1 MYVTRSPGKFVNRE
15 AELRALETVWESR
28 PSLVIIYGRRRIGKT
43 RLILEW
49 LRGRGGVGR
58 HAYYHAVPA
67 KHEVNLTSMAISLE
81 EHLGIKGLSKVSF
94 KSIDSL
100 LELVSQYV
108 SDAVIVIDEFTY
120 WVRAEP
126 RVVGELQRFVDHVL
140 PGTRLM
146 LVLMGSLVGVMFRE
160 VLGGGAPLYGRAS
173 SRIKLDELKLR
184 DLRAMHPSLGIEEV
198 FLTYATFGGVPFYHV
213 LIEGYEDVAEAIW
226 DMFLAPTARLR
237 DEVSFMLRDEF
248 RDPSTYYSVLKAI
261 ASGAD
266 TPSRIA
272 EVTGMHRQHVSKYL
286 AVLEELGL
294 IGREIPLFSK
304 KGRYVIKDKLIMTW
318 FNIVE
323 PITMRDPS
331 PPKEATLTE
340 VRERLRSQ
348 ASKVFEEVSKRF
360 ATAWGYLH
368 GIRFDAIGKFLH
380 KGVEVDVVGVSKS
393 KGEVHLF
400 EVKWSDLSAEDARRI
415 TAIIKRKA
423 THLPASLTKYAL
435 VPHLVVKTCVDC
447 ESLRSEGILVHD
459 LKEVVELT

>member
-1 MYVTRSPGKFVNRE
+1 LYVTHIPGRFINRE
-15 AELRALETVWESR
+15 AELKALETAWGSR
-28 PSLVIIYGRRRIGKT
+28 PNLIIIYGRRRIGKT
-43 RLILEW
+43 RLVLEW
-49 LRGRGGVGR
+49 LRNRGKAVK

-67 KHEVNLTSMAISLE
+67 KHEVNLAGLATSLE
-81 EHLGIKGLSKVSF
+81 EHLGIKGLSKASF

-100 LELVSQYV
+100 LELASQYV

-126 RVVGELQRFVDHVL
+126 RVVGEVQRFVDHVL
-140 PGTRLM
+140 PNTKLM
-146 LVLMGSLVGVMFRE
+146 LVLMGSLVGVMYRE

-173 SRIKLDELKLR
+173 SRIKLSELKLR
-184 DLRAMHPSLGIEEV
+184 DLCAMHPSLSIEEV

-213 LIEGYEDVAEAIW
+213 LIEGYEDVAEATW
-226 DMFLAPTARLR
+226 EMFLSPTARLR

-272 EVTGMHRQHVSKYL
+272 DVTGMHRQHVSKYL
-286 AVLEELGL
+286 AVLEGLGL
-294 IGREIPLFSK
+294 IGREVPLFSK

-331 PPKEATLTE
+331 PPKEATLVE
-340 VRERLRSQ
+340 VKERLRSQ
-348 ASKVFEEVSKRF
+348 ASKVFEEVGKRF

-368 GIRFDAIGKFLH
+368 GIKFDAVGRFLH
-380 KGVEVDVVGVSKS
+380 KGVEIDVVGVSES

-400 EVKWSDLSAEDARRI
+400 EVKWSDLSAEDAYRI
-415 TAIIKRKA
+415 IATLKRKA
-423 THLPASLTKYAL
+423 THLPAFLTKYAL
-435 VPHLVVKTCVDC
+435 VPHLVVKTCVDR
-447 ESLRSEGILVHD
+447 ESLRNEGVLVHD

>member
-1 MYVTRSPGKFVNRE
+1 MHVTYSPGKFVNRE
-15 AELRALETVWESR
+15 AELKALDTAWESR

-43 RLILEW
+43 RLVLEW
-49 LRGRGGVGR
+49 LCGRGKAGK

-67 KHEVNLTSMAISLE
+67 KHEVNLTGMAVSLE

-140 PGTRLM
+140 PGTKLM

-173 SRIKLDELKLR
+173 SRIKLDELRLR
-184 DLRAMHPSLGIEEV
+184 DLRAMHPSLSIEDV
-198 FLTYATFGGVPFYHV
+198 FLTYAAFGGVPFYHV

-226 DMFLAPTARLR
+226 DMFLSPTARLR

-266 TPSRIA
+266 IPSRIA
-272 EVTGMHRQHVSKYL
+272 DVTGMHRQHVSKYL
-286 AVLEELGL
+286 AVLEGLDL
-294 IGREIPLFSK
+294 IGREAPLFSK

-323 PITMRDPS
+323 PITTRDPS
-331 PPKEATLTE
+331 PPKEATLAE
-340 VRERLRSQ
+340 VRGKLRSQ
-348 ASKVFEEVSKRF
+348 ASKVFEDVGKRF
-360 ATAWGYLH
+360 AIAWGHLH
-368 GIRFDAIGKFLH
+368 GIKFDAVGRFLH
-380 KGVEVDVVGVSKS
+380 KGVEIDVVGVSKS

-400 EVKWSDLSAEDARRI
+400 EVKWSDLSAEDAHRVAA
-415 TAIIKRKA
+415 TLKQKA
-423 THLPASLTKYAL
+423 THLPASLTEYTL
-435 VPHLVVKTCVDC
+435 VPHLMVKACTDC
-447 ESLRSEGILVHD
+447 QDLGSEGILVHD
-459 LKEVVELT
+459 LREVVELT